1 MWRRL
6 LWAHAPG
13 LGAEGRTA
21 PPRILGTG
29 GNLSPLLA
37 RPGGIGESG
46 EVLDEAEIRR
56 FLREEYPRLVSAVAL
71 VVGDLATAE
80 DAVQEAVVRAW
91 ERSERGEAIESL
103 DRWIATV
110 ALNLSRSRLRHLR
123 VERLARPRLARTEIQ
138 QPVSDED
145 LDVRRAL
152 AGLPRRQR
160 EVAVLHYLLDLG
172 TRDVAAVMGTSEGTV
187 KSQLS
192 KARANLFA
200 ALGLQTAAEAGRADA

>member
-1 MWRRL
+1 M
-6 LWAHAPG
+6 
-13 LGAEGRTA
+13 
-21 PPRILGTG
+21 
-29 GNLSPLLA
+29 
-37 RPGGIGESG
+37 
-46 EVLDEAEIRR
+46 LDEAEIRR
-56 FLREEYPRLVSAVAL
+56 FLRDEYPRLVSAVAL
-71 VVGDLATAE
+71 VAGDLATAE
-80 DAVQEAVVRAW
+80 DSVQEAVVRAW

-103 DRWIATV
+103 DRLIATV

-152 AGLPRRQR
+152 AALPRRQR

-172 TRDVAAVMGTSEGTV
+172 TRDVAVVMGTSEGTV

-192 KARANLFA
+192 KARANLFIT
-200 ALGLQTAAEAGRADA
+200 LGLDAATEAGRADA